1 MTYSLKFMRRM
12 HRLRTPV
19 VAAIILALAACDATE
34 TVNPDSSTPPD
45 GLEIVSVGDAPDS
58 IPDEIGDADADGSSL
73 AAPALASTSYAGGI
87 PFGTFHQPTTVYGTT
102 YNGALR
108 NIYPNDLLSHLKAI
122 KARGGKVVLNLAG
135 SQARYR
141 DKYGNFSL
149 SKWKA
154 SVDRFK
160 SVNFSSYINDGT
172 VVANFL
178 MDEPHNK
185 TRWNGKVVS
194 YSTIE
199 EMARYSKARYPGLAT
214 TIRAYPTWL
223 AGYGGTYRYLDA
235 AWVQYVYRFGNV
247 ADFMRLNISK
257 AQQKGLALIVG
268 LNILSGGPNRTKMS
282 ATQVKLWGSALLSTS
297 YPCAFLSWQYSSTYL
312 SSSSM
317 KDAMR
322 YLRSKAQGR
331 SSRSCRS

>member
-1 MTYSLKFMRRM
+1 MTLFVKPTRRAWSL
-12 HRLRTPV
+12 
-19 VAAIILALAACDATE
+19 LALALAVGACDSADPTGPVAT
-34 TVNPDSSTPPD
+34 
-45 GLEIVSVGDAPDS
+45 A
-58 IPDEIGDADADGSSL
+58 IP
-73 AAPALASTSYAGGI
+73 AAVDHGPSFASAFRGGI
-87 PFGTFHQPTTVYGTT
+87 PFGTFHLPTSAFEGE

-108 NIYPNDLLSHLKAI
+108 NIGQGDLLSQLAQI
-122 KARGGKVVLNLAG
+122 KARGGKVVLNLVG
-135 SQARYR
+135 SEARY
-141 DKYGNFSL
+141 KNAASEFSMAM
-149 SKWKA
+149 WKA
-154 SVDRFK
+154 SMDRFK
-160 SVNFSSYINDGT
+160 NTDFKSYIADGT
-172 VVANFL
+172 VVAAFL

-257 AQQKGLALIVG
+257 AQKKGLGLIVG
-268 LNILSGGPNRTKMS
+268 LNILYGGPNRRRMT
-282 ATQVKLWGSALLSTS
+282 ATQVKLWGSALLSSS
-297 YPCAFLSWQYSSTYL
+297 YPCAFLSWQYNSTYL
-312 SSSSM
+312 SSSSI